1 MKSIE
6 EMLFTLYR
14 DGEISKDAKSEISSL
29 FADKDKRIAELEEQV
44 EKRKCC
50 GNCKWYKQGY
60 TDGQRHN
67 KLCLQAA
74 KGERIGNKQMLQRE
88 LP

>member
-74 KGERIGNKQMLQRE
+74 KGEKNWPI
-88 LP
+88 

>member
-74 KGERIGNKQMLQRE
+74 KGEKNWQI
-88 LP
+88 